1 MGTESDPK
9 RKHNNLERSRGH
21 DLPYFRPSAVRTACK
36 GAPHSTVSITAP
48 KTRFIDACLFAS
60 GHRGSMV
67 DTAEPV
73 CYQNGDVSY
82 LDING
87 LALQYL
93 GNSVAEV
100 VPSFAADLSVS
111 PW

>member
-1 MGTESDPK
+1 
-9 RKHNNLERSRGH
+9 
-21 DLPYFRPSAVRTACK
+21 
-36 GAPHSTVSITAP
+36 
-48 KTRFIDACLFAS
+48 
-60 GHRGSMV
+60 MV